1 MVAEGAV
8 RLVPNAGNF
17 HNQARSDLKKQGEL
31 SHPVKLEADTKGF
44 NTRARERLKML
55 PPLKLNVNLR
65 ADVTGFHR
73 DAQTKIDL
81 GRDLKV
87 RVKMR
92 FDRSGLQ
99 EEINYIQTRLD
110 MRRFTV
116 RVEVRLDTAMFR
128 AQLAAITRRRSL
140 RIDIDSPDL
149 LGLQAQLVMTQ
160 VQLYGTGSAARNA
173 GRGFRIMGASVYS
186 VLIALVAL
194 AAVSLVPLIGQLWQ
208 AAGVLA
214 LLPAMAGA
222 AAAAV
227 GALGIG
233 MTGIMTAF
241 QAMKKKNNAAT
252 STANLINDQKRL
264 TQAEKQLRKAQD
276 DAARSQQKLN
286 NERRLAVRRL
296 RDMNDELDMAPIN
309 EEAARIAVERA
320 RQGISEAYM
329 EGGDPLDIR
338 EAKNNYDQAV
348 ESLDQLVKKNQDLK
362 TDVRAANLAGIEGDQ
377 GVLDAKE
384 QVADSIEGIA
394 DATDNVADAQDNLN
408 LKMNEGTKEAD
419 AFAEAMANLS
429 PNAQAFVLAI
439 QGLGDAWKDLRMATQ
454 DALFGNDLGGQVV
467 ELAEVYLPILK
478 EGFVGI
484 ATEIN
489 GGIGRFFDR
498 LETENAQGNF
508 VKIFENAR
516 IAMGPLLDGITSLMD
531 GLGNIAGVG
540 SEFLPGIAEKFKTSM
555 DEFAAWSK
563 SEEGQ
568 NDIRSY
574 IDESIKTFD
583 KVWEFAKALGR
594 AIQALFNTSDQAG
607 ETMLEQMTRS
617 LNDFADWMKTAEG
630 QKEMENFWER
640 IRQMITDII
649 SIIANT
655 TILVNQVAELM
666 GKGGPDGEDPSWTG
680 TVFGTANDA
689 SKGNFGDAAKR
700 VGNVP
705 GEMWA
710 KVIGAAGVTGGAGM
724 GVPIQIGIN
733 GIKGVGGWLSGLF
746 SSDDKPKKPGLAD
759 LEKTPTGR
767 GPGGQVLLPG
777 PNDTINVPN
786 PYGKGGMR
794 KPMTKAEWMSYYT
807 PGTDAAK
814 EAEAEFDRT
823 WQNQNANTDESLN
836 EQKGFFGS
844 FGDKIGNVFGGIVE
858 GDMPSFMGGLGE
870 TFGSIFGF
878 RSDSDGEFS
887 LWETMTTGV
896 FSNLI
901 GTVFPSFGPGI
912 DKVVQFGR
920 DAVGQFSNIW
930 QGLKEAA
937 AEPINWIIRNVINGT
952 LKGAWDG
959 LRKILPALPEW
970 DGVGEIETKPAE
982 EQKFFGFHTG
992 GIIPGYT
999 PGRDPFTIGVSGGE
1013 AVMRP
1018 EWTRAMGPDYIND
1031 MNRLAKT
1038 EGVTGVQKRMG
1049 YFSNGGIVDAM
1060 QSIMAEKYPML
1071 DMTSGLRY
1079 TDNGLHSKGMAAD
1092 FSNGGIEG
1100 TPEMK
1105 QASQWW
1111 YENFAPDLLQ
1121 LIHMPFNNNVLN
1133 GQNVG
1138 DGMSAYGEGTML
1150 DHRHHLHVGT
1160 DKVLGS
1166 DGTSSPAEPGFL
1178 DRVKNAIGGAVQSG
1192 RNRLAGVANGLVNG
1206 PFDLLKKSLPDFGG
1220 SGFGQ
1225 IPGAM
1230 VDSVRNAVLSKIQG
1244 FIGGGGSSA
1253 DAGDTPWDLGAGVE
1267 QWRGKVIEA
1276 LRREGFDDGI
1286 RNQNLMLAQIMS
1298 ESSGNPNAIQ
1308 QVIDVN
1314 SGGNEA
1320 VGLLQ
1325 VVPGTFAANRNPS
1338 LPNDR
1343 TNPDA
1348 SMSAA
1353 IRYYRA
1359 TYGED
1364 LGAMWGQGHGYDQG
1378 GIANGIGVMPK
1389 YTLEP
1394 ERVLSPAQTA
1404 AFEQLIPFLGRLF
1417 GVSQQGPVDVNIA
1430 QLDGSKLPTTAN
1442 TDGRNVIEGE
1452 IYGQDL
1458 QGAAI
1463 DAETGEYLPE
1473 NNTKPV
1479 DNITITK
1486 PALAFSK
1493 TTEGKIATSIANSLG
1508 FGGQAQWLTS
1518 KEEPVMKLMS
1528 AISGATAAQAAGPEA
1543 FAAHLAS
1550 TQAAAGTQIT
1560 KNLGDYAAENAGG
1573 MIESLLAAVGGGL
1586 AGGPQISTT
1595 ASPKQIMGVMEDAQN
1610 RANRRGGYRRTR

>member
-17 HNQARSDLKKQGEL
+17 HNQARSDLKKQGAL

-149 LGLQAQLVMTQ
+149 LGLQAQLLLLQGNLRM
-160 VQLYGTGSAARNA
+160 TGSAARSA
-173 GRGFRIMGASVYS
+173 GRGFLMMGASAYAL
-186 VLIALVAL
+186 LIALVAL
-194 AAVSLVPLIGQLWQ
+194 AAVSLIPLIGQLWQ

-241 QAMKKKNNAAT
+241 QAMKKKNNAST

-320 RQGISEAYM
+320 RQGIAEAYAD
-329 EGGDPLDIR
+329 GSDPLDIR

-362 TDVRAANLAGIEGDQ
+362 TDVTAANRAGIEGDQ
-377 GVLDAKE
+377 GVVDANE
-384 QVADSIEGIA
+384 QVAASIEGIG
-394 DATDNVADAQDNLN
+394 DAVDNVADAQENLN
-408 LKMNEGTKEAD
+408 TKMGEGTKEAD

-439 QGLGDAWKDLRMATQ
+439 QSLSGAWKDLRFAVQ
-454 DALFGNDLGGQVV
+454 DALLGNELGDQVV
-467 ELAEVYLPILK
+467 QLAEVYLPILK

-508 VKIFENAR
+508 AKIFENAR
-516 IAMGPLLDGITSLMD
+516 LAMAPLLDGITSMME

-540 SEFLPGIAEKFKTSM
+540 SEFLPGIAETFKNTM
-555 DEFAAWSK
+555 DEFAKWSG

-568 NDIRSY
+568 NEIRAY
-574 IDESIKTFD
+574 IDESIKTID
-583 KVWEFAKALGR
+583 SVWEFVKALGR
-594 AIQALFNTSDQAG
+594 VLQGLFNTSDEVG
-607 ETMLEQMTRS
+607 ESMLEGMTRS
-617 LNDFADWMKTAEG
+617 LNEFADWMDTADGEKQMG
-630 QKEMENFWER
+630 TWWET
-640 IRQMITDII
+640 IKQTITDIMSMI
-649 SIIANT
+649 GQAIVLADKLLKIAAALGLLDDDEPPPGATSEENST
-655 TILVNQVAELM
+655 LNKGGKTFKDRHGRDVDKDGNVLI
-666 GKGGPDGEDPSWTG
+666 GKGG
-680 TVFGTANDA
+680 F
-689 SKGNFGDAAKR
+689 F
-700 VGNVP
+700 P
-705 GEMWA
+705 GAREGSPM
-710 KVIGAAGVTGGAGM
+710 
-724 GVPIQIGIN
+724 
-733 GIKGVGGWLSGLF
+733 GWLLDLFGGDDGSGGYR
-746 SSDDKPKKPGLAD
+746 DPKDRENLNNSVNS
-759 LEKTPTGR
+759 
-767 GPGGQVLLPG
+767 GPKFLPG
-777 PNDTINVPN
+777 PNDTIDVPN

-794 KPMTKAEWMSYYT
+794 KPMTKTEWMSYYT
-807 PGTDAAK
+807 PGTEAA
-814 EAEAEFDRT
+814 AEAEKIFDET
-823 WQNQNANTDESLN
+823 WQRENANTNESLG

-844 FGDKIGNVFGGIVE
+844 FGDKIGKVFGGIVE
-858 GDMPSFMGGLGE
+858 GDMPSFMGGLGD

-878 RSDSDGEFS
+878 RQDSDGE
-887 LWETMTTGV
+887 LNGWETNTTGIFGRIV
-896 FSNLI
+896 

-920 DAVGQFSNIW
+920 DAVGQFANIW

-970 DGVGEIETKPAE
+970 DGVGEIEVKNDGSGKAE
-982 EQKFFGFHTG
+982 GGMTPTPKFWKG
-992 GIIPGYT
+992 GVLPGYT

-1018 EWTRAMGPDYIND
+1018 EWTRAMGPDYVD
-1031 MNRLAKT
+1031 EMNGVARR
-1038 EGVTGVQKRMG
+1038 EGVLGVKKRMG

-1060 QSIMAEKYPML
+1060 QSIMAEKFPML
-1071 DMTSGLRY
+1071 ELTSGLRY

-1111 YENFAPDLLQ
+1111 YENFQPDLLQ

-1138 DGMSAYGEGTML
+1138 DGMAAYTEGTML
-1150 DHRHHLHVGT
+1150 EHRHHLHVGT
-1160 DKVLGS
+1160 DKVLGA

-1178 DRVKNAIGGAVQSG
+1178 DRVKNAVGGAVQSG

-1253 DAGDTPWDLGAGVE
+1253 DAGNTPWDLGAGVE
-1267 QWRGKVIEA
+1267 QWRGQVIEA

-1298 ESSGNPNAIQ
+1298 ESSGDPNAIQ
-1308 QVIDVN
+1308 QVQDVN

-1325 VVPGTFAANRNPS
+1325 VIPGTFAANRNPA

-1353 IRYYRA
+1353 LRYYRA

-1378 GIANGIGVMPK
+1378 GIANGIGIMPK

-1417 GVSQQGPVDVNIA
+1417 GVGQQQGPVDVNIA

-1452 IYGQDL
+1452 MYGQDL

-1528 AISGATAAQAAGPEA
+1528 AISGATVAQAAGPEA

-1550 TQAAAGTQIT
+1550 TQLAAGTQIT

-1573 MIESLLAAVGGGL
+1573 MIESLLSAVGGGL